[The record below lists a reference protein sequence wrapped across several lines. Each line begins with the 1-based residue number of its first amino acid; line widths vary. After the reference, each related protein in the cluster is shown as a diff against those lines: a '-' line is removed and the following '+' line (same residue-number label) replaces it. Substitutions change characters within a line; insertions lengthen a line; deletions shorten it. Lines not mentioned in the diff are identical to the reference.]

1 MSRNQTCSAIVLKT
15 YHIAEIH
22 LGVNLF
28 TRERGLLS
36 AIAHGARSA
45 KGRLRGLTDPF
56 CLGSVYLYTDPVRNS
71 VKITEFDVQEF
82 FLGLRENIRRYYTA
96 SLWSEIVL
104 KSYGGGESSEQLFDL
119 FVAAMKQVD
128 NATEQQI
135 SLVSI
140 QFLARYLA
148 MVGTFPATDECGSCG
163 RSLSEGRSVRYSAT
177 RETFVC
183 LDCAGPDMLELP
195 VGALRYLDHTLSL
208 PVVSAF
214 GIGVDQLSVS
224 AILRLLYALVGS
236 LVETPL
242 STLEIGRGIL

>member
-15 YHIAEIH
+15 YRIAEIH

-28 TRERGLLS
+28 TREHGLVS

-71 VKITEFDVQEF
+71 VKITEFDVQDF
-82 FLGLRENIRRYYTA
+82 FLGLRENIRRFYTA
-96 SLWSEIVL
+96 SLWAEIVL

-119 FVAAMKQVD
+119 FVAAMQRIET
-128 NATEQQI
+128 ATDEQI
-135 SLVSI
+135 PLVSV
-140 QFLARYLA
+140 QFLTRYLA
-148 MVGTFPATDECGSCG
+148 MVGTFPQTDECGSCG
-163 RSLSEGRSVRYSAT
+163 RRLADGRSVRYSAT

-195 VGALRYLDHTLSL
+195 IGALRYLDHTLSL
-208 PVVSAF
+208 PIANAF
-214 GIGVDQLSVS
+214 GIKADQLSVS